1 MSKVLTQWHNYFY
14 NLQLYTFLCE
24 IKTFINEELKK
35 HKENT
40 LYFGIQFDIPLE
52 RIGYDV
58 ETGLNDYFKNIVF
71 DNVKYDVKSNAF
83 ERNPHCLPDFI
94 ISLLNIDNTSL
105 YTYFGG
111 IRSYDLVKIF
121 PDFFKQK
128 KDKSDDNYEFVNF
141 EVSFEN
147 YKNLNL
153 KINEYLKNTFRAFKD
168 WQNCIR
174 NFDDDLSKFFNDFY
188 GDKNTNLPPK
198 KYEII
203 NDYLQINSLLDFT
216 RVSLED
222 EKDRRG
228 EKFKTNIKNN
238 LGEKIG
244 IIPYKPN
251 PSINYEDTLER
262 LFSIEGTFLLGYL
275 CNLAIDKWNT
285 YNDDMIEVDIE
296 ELVDIYKDKWL
307 KQIYSDTSSYIK
319 SDKKIKTDILSMIEI
334 LSKTNL
340 TNVETNK
347 GKNEVSIDFG
357 PLIYIRGVTSDLD
370 KLNQKQYF
378 DALKTIKILV
388 PKDVIPKLRR
398 GNYINTTG
406 TALIPEKFPTSDK
419 LTPKKK
425 EDLRKL
431 QLFISEKFSKELEPS
446 KKREL
451 KKLKDESGAIP
462 NPSFQM
468 NWEDVL
474 RESEIINIIDRPT
487 KHKEYLKELIK
498 LLINGYDDYL
508 SKSTKYLNKN
518 GELLHDIE
526 FVAHKDFCS
535 KQWTDNSIVFQ
546 EVE

>member
-1 MSKVLTQWHNYFY
+1 
-14 NLQLYTFLCE
+14 
-24 IKTFINEELKK
+24 
-35 HKENT
+35 
-40 LYFGIQFDIPLE
+40 
-52 RIGYDV
+52 
-58 ETGLNDYFKNIVF
+58 
-71 DNVKYDVKSNAF
+71 
-83 ERNPHCLPDFI
+83 
-94 ISLLNIDNTSL
+94 
-105 YTYFGG
+105 
-111 IRSYDLVKIF
+111 
-121 PDFFKQK
+121 
-128 KDKSDDNYEFVNF
+128 
-141 EVSFEN
+141 
-147 YKNLNL
+147 
-153 KINEYLKNTFRAFKD
+153 
-168 WQNCIR
+168 
-174 NFDDDLSKFFNDFY
+174 
-188 GDKNTNLPPK
+188 
-198 KYEII
+198 
-203 NDYLQINSLLDFT
+203 
-216 RVSLED
+216 
-222 EKDRRG
+222 
-228 EKFKTNIKNN
+228 
-238 LGEKIG
+238 
-244 IIPYKPN
+244 
-251 PSINYEDTLER
+251 
-262 LFSIEGTFLLGYL
+262 
-275 CNLAIDKWNT
+275 
-285 YNDDMIEVDIE
+285 MIEVDIE

-487 KHKEYLKELIK
+487 KHKEYLRGCLK
-498 LLINGYDDYL
+498 
-508 SKSTKYLNKN
+508 T
-518 GELLHDIE
+518 
-526 FVAHKDFCS
+526 
-535 KQWTDNSIVFQ
+535 
-546 EVE
+546 